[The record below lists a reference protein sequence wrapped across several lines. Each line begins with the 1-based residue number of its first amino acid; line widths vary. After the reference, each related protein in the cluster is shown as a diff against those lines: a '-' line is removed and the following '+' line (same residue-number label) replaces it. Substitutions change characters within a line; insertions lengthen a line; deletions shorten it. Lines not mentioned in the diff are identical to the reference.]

1 MPKPVRE
8 TITMI
13 IKNEDLSGYLL
24 NMRNLVSVYLDNYKC
39 NEFDDEYKE
48 ANEFLLNYSFGK
60 YDRGET
66 VMLLE
71 QKYMD
76 SIEQLINI
84 NLSNKI

>member
-1 MPKPVRE
+1 MNQIYQK
-8 TITMI
+8 
-13 IKNEDLSGYLL
+13 YLL